1 MAGVTSGQGAGGFRP
16 RMEARTQALRT
27 LRPLAFRRLGGAI
40 ADVWHV
46 HGERGGGGFYT
57 SPDARLVVFL
67 DPQPP
72 AMALRTRLRADAERP
87 ETRGPR
93 AMYIP
98 AGVPLW
104 SRLDAEQDLSHIDFH
119 LDGGPLAQRL
129 KHLDGAGRPDR
140 VRFLRDSAPLHD
152 LARMAADEVERPRRG
167 PMLLD
172 GLLTALLGEVFAT
185 QDAPQPEP
193 PAHRGGLSPWQV
205 AAVEAHLR
213 KHMDRQLPVAE
224 LAEVAGLSE
233 SWFARAFKQSFD
245 ETPQRWQAHLR
256 LDAART
262 LMARPELSLSQIAQA
277 TGFADQAHLSRLFRQ
292 RFGAPPSAWRKA
304 HFPRS

>member
-1 MAGVTSGQGAGGFRP
+1 MARMTSVTGGQGTSGFRP
-16 RMEARTQALRT
+16 RMEARTSALRT

-46 HGERGGGGFYT
+46 HGDIGGGGFYIA
-57 SPDARLVVFL
+57 PDARLVIFL
-67 DPQPP
+67 DGTPP
-72 AMALRTRLRADAERP
+72 DMAMRTGVGHP

-93 AMYIP
+93 AMFIP

-119 LDGGPLAQRL
+119 LDAGPLAQRL
-129 KHLDGAGRPDR
+129 GRVGGGRLDQ
-140 VRFLRDSAPLHD
+140 VRFLRDGPTLHS
-152 LARMAADEVERPRRG
+152 LARLAAEEVQAPRRG

-172 GLLTALLGEVFAT
+172 GLLTALLGEIFAT
-185 QDAPQPEP
+185 EPEAEAQ
-193 PAHRGGLSPWQV
+193 AHRGGLSPWQA
-205 AAVEAHLR
+205 AAVEKHLR
-213 KHMDRQLPVAE
+213 QHLTRQIPVAE

-233 SWFARAFKQSFD
+233 SWFARAFKQSFE

-256 LDAART
+256 LDAARDM
-262 LMARPELSLSQIAQA
+262 MARPALSLSEIAQA
-277 TGFADQAHLSRLFRQ
+277 TGFADQAHLSRQFRQ
-292 RFGAPPSAWRKA
+292 RFGQPPSAWRRA